1 MDIPN
6 LSTQSASTPQ
16 VEKPFSIPIVLAII
30 AISLLLGFGLSR
42 LSSQPGKSVISSI
55 NQIGQQLPQSTDN
68 ISSVDQLVVGKLYGN
83 EEKTF
88 KDTASGV
95 VEKGNING
103 EGTHILNREGGAS
116 QRASLISSA
125 VDLDLFVGKKVEVKG
140 ETNASNKTSWLLDV
154 GNIKILE

>member
-6 LSTQSASTPQ
+6 LANQTPI
-16 VEKPFSIPIVLAII
+16 VKPSSKPFSIPVVMLII
-30 AISLLLGFGLSR
+30 FVGLLSGYGLSQFFPK
-42 LSSQPGKSVISSI
+42 LNTVKFNSDGKSSTNSA
-55 NQIGQQLPQSTDN
+55 LSTDN
-68 ISSVDQLVVGKLYGN
+68 ISSGDQLIVGKIYGN
-83 EEKTF
+83 QEKTF
-88 KDTASGV
+88 KDTASGII
-95 VEKGNING
+95 EKGNING